1 MTQSN
6 GLARIVL
13 VTCAVVI
20 ATGGCSTDV
29 SGSLGAEQACVKA
42 AVGLAGGSTNATP
55 QAINLDQNQDGSWS
69 GGGTLAVL
77 DGNRSPRAQ
86 PYSCNATREGD
97 EFVARIQGINPG
109 YQP

>member
-1 MTQSN
+1 
-6 GLARIVL
+6 
-13 VTCAVVI
+13 
-20 ATGGCSTDV
+20 
-29 SGSLGAEQACVKA
+29 VKA

-55 QAINLDQNQDGSWS
+55 QAINLDQNQDGSWN
-69 GGGTLAVL
+69 GGGTLAVS

-97 EFVARIQGINPG
+97 EIVARIQGINPG